1 MLGSLGLIV
10 TLCTTEQ
17 ASTPGDSMRMCP
29 LDDAE
34 LVREVL
40 RLGLIDD
47 QICEYASRLVRRS
60 EWRRGIAKGATIGV
74 AVGAAAPVALAAAG
88 FTAAGV
94 AAGSIAAG
102 IQTPL
107 TAAGGWFAL
116 AQSVGATGAAV
127 VPSIASGVGLGAAA
141 VGGAVTKETA
151 TDDEIFETVLARSL
165 MGDRLRELLR
175 RKLCG
180 APRL

>member
-1 MLGSLGLIV
+1 
-10 TLCTTEQ
+10 
-17 ASTPGDSMRMCP
+17 MCP

-34 LVREVL
+34 LVRTALCV
-40 RLGLIDD
+40 GLVDD
-47 QICEYASRLVRRS
+47 QIREYASRLVRRS

-94 AAGSIAAG
+94 AAGSVAAG

-127 VPSIASGVGLGAAA
+127 VPSIASGIGLGAAA
-141 VGGAVTKETA
+141 AGGAVNKAAKETA
-151 TDDEIFETVLARSL
+151 KDDDDEIFKTILARNL
-165 MGDRLRELLR
+165 MGNRLRELLR